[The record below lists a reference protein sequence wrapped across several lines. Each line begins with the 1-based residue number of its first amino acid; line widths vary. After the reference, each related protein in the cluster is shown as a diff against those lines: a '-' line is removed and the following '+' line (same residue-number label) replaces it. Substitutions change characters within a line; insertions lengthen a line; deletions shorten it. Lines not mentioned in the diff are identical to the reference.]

1 MTALLYLYFNQNHG
15 PGGTAMSLLAVPEV
29 TEPTFELQRLVVKGR
44 RMNLS
49 PLHEEVVGEWRY
61 SPH

>member
-1 MTALLYLYFNQNHG
+1 
-15 PGGTAMSLLAVPEV
+15 MSLLAVPEV